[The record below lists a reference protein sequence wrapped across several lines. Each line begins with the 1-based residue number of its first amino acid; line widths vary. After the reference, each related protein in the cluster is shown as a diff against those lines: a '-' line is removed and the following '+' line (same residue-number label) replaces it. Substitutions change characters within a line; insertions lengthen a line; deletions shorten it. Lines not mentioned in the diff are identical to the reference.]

1 VEAAIVLQ
9 TARRMSASASEKRY
23 LGMSET
29 PGVQVSRTEG
39 CFLFDAKG
47 RKYIDFVMGW
57 CVGNF
62 GWGNPEIVRAAQR
75 YRGPDYIYPE
85 YSYKPW
91 GELAR
96 MLASLAPGNLKKCFR
111 ATGGSEAVELAL
123 QAALLHTGRRKF
135 LSLEDSYHG
144 NTLGTLS
151 IGASENRKKYKNLL
165 PNCHKI
171 DTPLDSSAL
180 GKIETQLKGRDVAA
194 FIMEPISINLGV
206 LIPDRSFMTGLQRL
220 CKRYGTLLVMDE
232 VACGFGR
239 TGKVFASE
247 HFGLEPDIICLGK
260 AITGGI
266 AALGAMITTEEIG
279 ESLEEDGNIWSTFG
293 WHPRSVAV
301 AIATL
306 RYLSRNKKKLLD
318 NVDQM
323 SLYLVERLLV
333 MDFKKTPSLC
343 VKGLAI
349 GVDLHDEDYA
359 SRVEEKCRRNGLLVV
374 SQDES
379 VLLLPALT
387 IDRAVARRAMDIL
400 EASI

>member
-1 VEAAIVLQ
+1 
-9 TARRMSASASEKRY
+9 
-23 LGMSET
+23 
-29 PGVQVSRTEG
+29 
-39 CFLFDAKG
+39 
-47 RKYIDFVMGW
+47 MGW

-62 GWGNPEIVRAAQR
+62 GWGNPEIVRAAER
-75 YRGPDYIYPE
+75 YRGPDYVYPE

-96 MLASLAPGNLKKCFR
+96 MLASLAPRRLTKCFR

-135 LSLEDSYHG
+135 LSLEGSYHG
-144 NTLGTLS
+144 NTLGALS
-151 IGASENRKKYKNLL
+151 IADSENRKKYKNLL

-171 DTPLDSSAL
+171 ETPLDSHAL
-180 GKIETQLKGRDVAA
+180 GKIETQLKKRDVAA

-206 LIPDRSFMTGLQRL
+206 LIPDRGFMTELQRL
-220 CKRYGTLLVMDE
+220 CRRYGALLVMDE

-239 TGKVFASE
+239 TGKIFASE
-247 HFGLEPDIICLGK
+247 HFDIEPDIICLGK
-260 AITGGI
+260 AITGGV
-266 AALGAMITTEEIG
+266 AGLGATITTEEVG

-301 AIATL
+301 AIATV
-306 RYLSRNKKKLLD
+306 RYLERNKKKLLD
-318 NVDQM
+318 NVDRM
-323 SLYLVERLLV
+323 SLYLTERLLG
-333 MDFKKTPSLC
+333 MDFERAPSLC

-349 GVDLHDEDYA
+349 GVDLGDEDYA
-359 SRVEEKCRRNGLLVV
+359 SRIEEKCRRKGLLVV

-379 VLLLPALT
+379 ILLLPALT
-387 IDRAVARRAMDIL
+387 IDRAVAKRAMDIF

>member
-1 VEAAIVLQ
+1 
-9 TARRMSASASEKRY
+9 
-23 LGMSET
+23 MSET
-29 PGVQVSRTEG
+29 PDVQVSRSKG
-39 CFLFDAKG
+39 SFLFDAKG

-75 YRGPDYIYPE
+75 YRGPDYVYPE

-96 MLASLAPGNLKKCFR
+96 MLASLAPGDLTKCFR

-135 LSLEDSYHG
+135 LSLEGSYHG

-151 IGASENRKKYKNLL
+151 IADSENRKKYKNLL

-171 DTPLDSSAL
+171 ETPLDSHAL
-180 GKIETQLKGRDVAA
+180 GKIETQLKRRDVAA

-206 LIPDRSFMTGLQRL
+206 LIPDCGFMTELQRL
-220 CKRYGTLLVMDE
+220 CRRYGTLLVMDE

-239 TGKVFASE
+239 TGKIFASE
-247 HFGLEPDIICLGK
+247 HFAIEPDIICLGK
-260 AITGGI
+260 AIAGGV
-266 AALGAMITTEEIG
+266 AGLGATITTEEVG
-279 ESLEEDGNIWSTFG
+279 ESLEEEGNIWSTFG

-306 RYLSRNKKKLLD
+306 RYLARNKKKLLD
-318 NVDQM
+318 NVDRM
-323 SLYLVERLLV
+323 SLYLAERLLG
-333 MDFKKTPSLC
+333 MDFERAPSLC

-349 GVDLHDEDYA
+349 GVDLGDEDYA
-359 SRVEEKCRRNGLLVV
+359 SRVEEKCRRKGLLVV
-374 SQDES
+374 SQDQS
-379 VLLLPALT
+379 ILLLPALT
-387 IDRAVARRAMDIL
+387 IDRAVAERAMDIL
-400 EASI
+400 EVSI

>member
-1 VEAAIVLQ
+1 
-9 TARRMSASASEKRY
+9 
-23 LGMSET
+23 
-29 PGVQVSRTEG
+29 
-39 CFLFDAKG
+39 
-47 RKYIDFVMGW
+47 MGW

-62 GWGNPEIVRAAQR
+62 GWGNPEILRAAER
-75 YRGPDYIYPE
+75 YRGPDYVYPE

-96 MLASLAPGNLKKCFR
+96 MLASLAPGGLTKCFR

-135 LSLEDSYHG
+135 LSLEGSYHG
-144 NTLGTLS
+144 NTLGALS
-151 IGASENRKKYKNLL
+151 IADSENRKKYKNLL

-171 DTPLDSSAL
+171 ETPLDSHAL
-180 GKIETQLKGRDVAA
+180 GKIETQLKKRDVAA

-206 LIPDRSFMTGLQRL
+206 LIPDRGFMTELQRL
-220 CKRYGTLLVMDE
+220 CRRYGALLVMDE

-239 TGKVFASE
+239 TGKIFASE
-247 HFGLEPDIICLGK
+247 HFDIEPDIICLGK
-260 AITGGI
+260 AITGGV
-266 AALGAMITTEEIG
+266 AGLGATITTGEVG

-301 AIATL
+301 AIATV
-306 RYLSRNKKKLLD
+306 RYLERNKKKLLD
-318 NVDQM
+318 NVDRM
-323 SLYLVERLLV
+323 SLYLTERLLG
-333 MDFKKTPSLC
+333 MDFERAPSLC

-349 GVDLHDEDYA
+349 GVDLGDEDYA
-359 SRVEEKCRRNGLLVV
+359 SRIEEKCRRKGLLVV

-379 VLLLPALT
+379 ILLLPALT
-387 IDRAVARRAMDIL
+387 IDRTVAKRAMDIF

>member
-1 VEAAIVLQ
+1 
-9 TARRMSASASEKRY
+9 MSATASEKRY
-23 LGMSET
+23 LGMTES
-29 PGVQVSRTEG
+29 PQVQVARAEG
-39 CFLFDAKG
+39 SFLFDAKG

-62 GWGNPEIVRAAQR
+62 GWANPEIARAAQR
-75 YRGPDYIYPE
+75 YRGPDYVYPE

-96 MLASLAPGNLKKCFR
+96 MLAALAPGKLTKCFR

-135 LSLEDSYHG
+135 LSVEGSYHG
-144 NTLGTLS
+144 NTLGALS
-151 IGASENRKKYKNLL
+151 IADSENRQKYKNLL

-171 DTPLDSSAL
+171 DTPLDANAL
-180 GKIETQLKGRDVAA
+180 RKIETQLKRRDVAA

-206 LIPDRSFMTGLQRL
+206 LIPERVFMKELQRL
-220 CKRYGTLLVMDE
+220 CNRYGTLLVMDE
-232 VACGFGR
+232 VACGLGR

-247 HFGLEPDIICLGK
+247 HFGIEPDIICLGK
-260 AITGGI
+260 AITGGV
-266 AALGAMITTEEIG
+266 AGLGAMITTEEVG

-306 RYLSRNKKKLLD
+306 RYLTRNKKKLLD
-318 NVDQM
+318 NVDQI
-323 SLYLVERLLV
+323 SLYIVERLLV
-333 MDFKKTPSLC
+333 MDFEKKPSLC
-343 VKGLAI
+343 IKGLAI
-349 GVDLHDEDYA
+349 GVDLGDEDYA
-359 SRVEEKCRRNGLLVV
+359 TRVAEKCRRKGLLVV
-374 SQDES
+374 PQDES
-379 VLLLPALT
+379 ILLLPALT
-387 IDRAVARRAMDIL
+387 VDRALAQRAMDIL